1 MLVPLR
7 EEIQLLSAAEI
18 LEPLS
23 EEEVEDLARQNP
35 DVRIQEGEI
44 LFTPDEV
51 GESLYIVK
59 EGRIRLYI
67 TSPKGEEI
75 TLAMVYEGKIF
86 GEMALT
92 AQQLR
97 SVYAQ
102 AALPSLVLSLSRDA
116 LEDLIL
122 RNPRVGLRLIGRLSE
137 RVHRLENR
145 LKDISFKQVPARL
158 ASLIVHLVE
167 DEGVRTREGYE
178 ILTYYTHE
186 QLAAMIG
193 AHRVSVSRALAKLYD
208 SRVLEQRERR
218 IFVKDLQALRDTA
231 QEKQRATRE
240 PQKSTIQEGQRDSGL
255 AAPIQ

>member
-7 EEIQLLSAAEI
+7 DEIRLLSAADI

-35 DVRIQEGEI
+35 DIRLQEGKI

-59 EGRIRLYI
+59 QGRIRLYI
-67 TSPKGEEI
+67 AGSEGEEI
-75 TLAMVYEGKIF
+75 TLAMVEEGKMF

-92 AQQLR
+92 AQRLR

-102 AALPSLVLSLSRDA
+102 AALPSLVLSLSRNA
-116 LEDLIL
+116 LEDLVL

-145 LKDISFKQVPARL
+145 LKDMSFKQVPARL
-158 ASLIVHLVE
+158 ASLVLQLVE

-193 AHRVSVSRALAKLYD
+193 AHRVSVTRALARLQD
-208 SRVLEQRERR
+208 SGLIEQRERR
-218 IFVKDLQALRDTA
+218 IFVHDLEALRDA
-231 QEKQRATRE
+231 AREKQRANPTVEHHTRGS
-240 PQKSTIQEGQRDSGL
+240 KS
-255 AAPIQ
+255 

>member
-7 EEIQLLSAAEI
+7 DEIRLLSAADI

-35 DVRIQEGEI
+35 DIRLQEGKI
-44 LFTPDEV
+44 LFAPDEV

-59 EGRIRLYI
+59 QGRIRLYI
-67 TSPKGEEI
+67 AGSEGEEI
-75 TLAMVYEGKIF
+75 TLAMVEEGKMF

-92 AQQLR
+92 AQRLR

-102 AALPSLVLSLSRDA
+102 AALPSLVLSLSRNA
-116 LEDLIL
+116 LEDLVL

-145 LKDISFKQVPARL
+145 LKDMSFKQVPARL
-158 ASLIVHLVE
+158 ASLVLQLVE

-186 QLAAMIG
+186 QLAAMVG
-193 AHRVSVSRALAKLYD
+193 AHRVSVTKALARLQD
-208 SRVLEQRERR
+208 SGLIEQRERR
-218 IFVKDLQALRDTA
+218 IFVHDLEALRDA
-231 QEKQRATRE
+231 ARENQRANRTVEHLTKR
-240 PQKSTIQEGQRDSGL
+240 SNS
-255 AAPIQ
+255 